1 MTELD
6 IAKIVAQKYAK
17 AAPPDERTHFSSL
30 VREEFRSVYK
40 VWSAF
45 VKFLRSQISGR
56 QKIIDTTL
64 IGYLYKSDDEP
75 VNPSNVQLL
84 PSSEFFEAG
93 KFKNK
98 LPPVFTQHEDLYK
111 VSNRIT

>member
-1 MTELD
+1 MTEID
-6 IAKIVAQKYAK
+6 IAKVVAQKYAK
-17 AAPPDERTHFSSL
+17 AATPEDRLHFSSL
-30 VREEFRSVYK
+30 MKDEFRRVFK

-56 QKIIDTTL
+56 QKIVDTTF

-75 VNPSNVQLL
+75 INPSNVELL
-84 PSSEFFEAG
+84 PSLEFFEAG

-98 LPPVFTQHEDLYK
+98 QAPNF
-111 VSNRIT
+111 